1 MPLSWAIVSLA
12 RMTQSRVAGQFIKAP
27 TGMGVAAAIRQVRLR
42 GATPHVLDGSGAQS
56 PATILE
62 LIARALD
69 FPEDFGHNFDALYDC
84 LTDLSWLPAG
94 EHVLIWSKPSAL
106 RRADPTAYDALGSVL
121 SDAVAD
127 GASGKVAFSV
137 TMLAN

>member
-1 MPLSWAIVSLA
+1 
-12 RMTQSRVAGQFIKAP
+12 MTQSRVAGQFIKAP

-56 PATILE
+56 PAAILE

-84 LTDLSWLPAG
+84 LTDLSWLPTG

-121 SDAVAD
+121 SDAVSD
-127 GASGKVAFSV
+127 GASGKVTFSV